1 MATRRG
7 QPGLVASLIVLIR
20 QVSHA
25 LILVPVSA
33 RNPRRPAGT
42 VTRGTTAPNRLRR
55 VDRWMTHAL
64 RPVLR
69 APTHPP
75 VVVDLGYGATPV
87 TTVELRHRMA
97 AVRPDVQVL
106 GLEISPERVAAAQ
119 PYAAPPALDFA
130 LGGFEVPVP
139 QPATVV
145 RAFNVLR
152 QYDEE
157 QVPHAWHQVVRGLA
171 PGGVLVDGTSNE
183 VGRLAS
189 WVRVHRSA
197 AGVPEPRSLTLAWR
211 LSSGLDR
218 PSAVAERL
226 PKVLIHR
233 NVPGEPV
240 HHALTALDR
249 AWDRAAPLAS
259 YGTRQRFRA
268 TAQTLR
274 EEGWPVLDGPSR
286 WRLGELTLD
295 WSAVAPR

>member
-1 MATRRG
+1 M
-7 QPGLVASLIVLIR
+7 LIR

-25 LILVPVSA
+25 LTLVPVSA
-33 RNPRRPAGT
+33 RTPRRPVGT

-64 RPVLR
+64 GGALR
-69 APTHPP
+69 APADPP
-75 VVVDLGYGATPV
+75 VVVDLGFGATPV
-87 TTVELRHRMA
+87 TTVELRRRLA
-97 AVRPDVQVL
+97 AVRPDVRVV
-106 GLEISPERVAAAQ
+106 GLEISPERVAAALR
-119 PYAAPPALDFA
+119 YAEPPGLDFA

-139 QPATVV
+139 HGQPVTVV

-152 QYDEE
+152 QYDEG
-157 QVPHAWHQVVRGLA
+157 QVPQAWQQVVGRLA
-171 PGGVLVDGTSNE
+171 PGGVLVEGTCDE

-189 WVRVHRSA
+189 WVRVHRGEG
-197 AGVPEPRSLTLAWR
+197 GVPQPRSLTLAWR
-211 LSSGLDR
+211 LAGLER
-218 PSAVAERL
+218 PSTVAERL

-240 HHALTALDR
+240 HEAIVALDR
-249 AWDRAAPLAS
+249 AWDRCAPLAS

-268 TAQTLR
+268 TAQSLR
-274 EEGWPVLDGPSR
+274 EQGWPVLDGPAR